1 MMELPREDIDDLRY
15 AKSLLENPSLA
26 AKLTNYIGS
35 PIEKAFGLLPGAW
48 SDKVNQAVETALRR
62 AVDIAVATVDEHGQ
76 LPAANMFHKIMA
88 AGVGAGGGAFGLAAL
103 PLELPVSTTIML
115 RSIVDVARSEGERI
129 KTIESRLACI
139 EVFALG
145 GRAKSDDDSSTGYFA
160 VRAALA
166 KSISE
171 AVQFVAE
178 RGVVQSGASP
188 IVRLIS
194 QIAGRFGTTVSE
206 KVAAQAIPVVG
217 AVGGAVVNL
226 LFIDHY
232 QDMARGH
239 FTIRRLERKHG
250 LEVVRAAYDGL
261 AL

>member
-1 MMELPREDIDDLRY
+1 MELPREDIEALRY

-35 PIEKAFGLLPGAW
+35 PIEKAFGLLPAPW
-48 SDKVNQAVETALRR
+48 SEKVNNAVEMALRK
-62 AVDIAVATVDEHGQ
+62 ALDIAVATVDEHVKT
-76 LPAANMFHKIMA
+76 PADNMWHKIMA
-88 AGVGAGGGAFGLAAL
+88 VGVGAGGGAFGLAAL

-115 RSIVDVARSEGERI
+115 RSIVDVARSEGEKI
-129 KTIESRLACI
+129 KTLESRLACI

-145 GRAKSDDDSSTGYFA
+145 GRARTDDGSSTGYFA

-171 AVQFVAE
+171 AVQFIAE

-188 IVRLIS
+188 VVRLIS
-194 QIAGRFGTTVSE
+194 QIAARFGTTVSE
-206 KVAAQAIPVVG
+206 KVAAQAVPILG
-217 AVGGAVVNL
+217 AVGGAAVNL

-250 LEVVRAAYDGL
+250 PEVVRAAYEGL